1 MRFSNKVGP
10 KNLKKNQLEQNKK
23 LFYKKLSM
31 NIVNNIRNSS
41 EGNDTQKEGM
51 TTKTLKKTSVQNTL
65 LETHFS
71 FEKDILFCKHRY
83 YIKT

>member
-1 MRFSNKVGP
+1 MYSKKVGP
-10 KNLKKNQLEQNKK
+10 KNLRKNQPKQNKI

-51 TTKTLKKTSVQNTL
+51 TTKTLKKTSA
-65 LETHFS
+65 
-71 FEKDILFCKHRY
+71 
-83 YIKT
+83 

>member
-1 MRFSNKVGP
+1 MRFSKKVGP
-10 KNLKKNQLEQNKK
+10 KNLRKK

-51 TTKTLKKTSVQNTL
+51 TTKTLKKTSA
-65 LETHFS
+65 
-71 FEKDILFCKHRY
+71 
-83 YIKT
+83 

>member
-1 MRFSNKVGP
+1 MRFSKKVLP
-10 KNLKKNQLEQNKK
+10 KNLRKNQPQQNKI

-51 TTKTLKKTSVQNTL
+51 TTKTLKKTSA
-65 LETHFS
+65 
-71 FEKDILFCKHRY
+71 
-83 YIKT
+83 

>member
-1 MRFSNKVGP
+1 MRFSKKVGP
-10 KNLKKNQLEQNKK
+10 KNLRKNQPKQNKI

-51 TTKTLKKTSVQNTL
+51 TTETLKKTSA
-65 LETHFS
+65 
-71 FEKDILFCKHRY
+71 
-83 YIKT
+83 